1 MLERLEEIKK
11 QGLEKINSAKSSK
24 ELEEIRRELLGKK
37 SPLTEVLKT
46 LGSLDVETKKQV
58 GMKANEIKNYFD
70 EKLNEKDKDLVDNA
84 RVTDEEIDVTL
95 PGKEINSTG
104 ALHPITQMCYDLND
118 AFLSLGFEVYSEND
132 ISSEKFAFDNLNFPK
147 DHPARQSM
155 DTYWIEG
162 TEDKTAEERLC
173 LRHT

>member
-70 EKLNEKDKDLVDNA
+70 
-84 RVTDEEIDVTL
+84 DEESLVKYIHSRVMNISVEAVL
-95 PGKEINSTG
+95 SFNNSNIG
-104 ALHPITQMCYDLND
+104 
-118 AFLSLGFEVYSEND
+118 S
-132 ISSEKFAFDNLNFPK
+132 
-147 DHPARQSM
+147 
-155 DTYWIEG
+155 
-162 TEDKTAEERLC
+162 
-173 LRHT
+173 

>member
-70 EKLNEKDKDLVDNA
+70 EKLNEKDKSKKVERWQKISEVAAKQSGRD
-84 RVTDEEIDVTL
+84 II
-95 PGKEINSTG
+95 PHINNV
-104 ALHPITQMCYDLND
+104 INIKND
-118 AFLSLGFEVYSEND
+118 KIVLYLYGG
-132 ISSEKFAFDNLNFPK
+132 L
-147 DHPARQSM
+147 
-155 DTYWIEG
+155 
-162 TEDKTAEERLC
+162 L
-173 LRHT
+173 

>member
-70 EKLNEKDKDLVDNA
+70 EKLNEIGYIV
-84 RVTDEEIDVTL
+84 
-95 PGKEINSTG
+95 PGLG
-104 ALHPITQMCYDLND
+104 D
-118 AFLSLGFEVYSEND
+118 AGDRIF
-132 ISSEKFAFDNLNFPK
+132 
-147 DHPARQSM
+147 
-155 DTYWIEG
+155 G
-162 TEDKTAEERLC
+162 TK
-173 LRHT
+173 

>member
-58 GMKANEIKNYFD
+58 GMKANEIKNRFD
-70 EKLNEKDKDLVDNA
+70 ENLNEKDKDLVDNA

-104 ALHPITQMCYDLND
+104 ALP
-118 AFLSLGFEVYSEND
+118 
-132 ISSEKFAFDNLNFPK
+132 
-147 DHPARQSM
+147 
-155 DTYWIEG
+155 
-162 TEDKTAEERLC
+162 
-173 LRHT
+173 

>member
-58 GMKANEIKNYFD
+58 GMKANEIKNHFD
-70 EKLNEKDKDLVDNA
+70 EKLNEKGY
-84 RVTDEEIDVTL
+84 IL
-95 PGKEINSTG
+95 PGLG
-104 ALHPITQMCYDLND
+104 D
-118 AFLSLGFEVYSEND
+118 AGDRIF
-132 ISSEKFAFDNLNFPK
+132 
-147 DHPARQSM
+147 
-155 DTYWIEG
+155 G
-162 TEDKTAEERLC
+162 TK
-173 LRHT
+173 